1 MHSKLFASIL
11 LAASAQVHA
20 SPIVA
25 RQDPAYMPGLLQAL
39 THANL
44 TTLSAVLT
52 PWAGTEQGQ
61 QVANALPNG
70 NYTILAPSNAA
81 FEPVLPGLQ
90 SDNSS
95 VGPILSYH
103 LINGSYPAD
112 VIAPARSHSIAP
124 TFLTNDTYVNLG
136 GLPQVQVLEKTPEGN
151 GVVVRRTIGNATVTS
166 STTYQNLI
174 IHVIDTVL
182 TPPPDLKAALSTS
195 LVSRA
200 PGGFSQLGAALQKVG
215 QLDALNN
222 AASTTV
228 FAPIDE
234 AFAAINTTVAGLTNE
249 QLTSVLNNHV
259 LQNNLLYSTELGNTP
274 NANAASGA
282 QLNFAVQDGVGYVS
296 YNQTR
301 ARILRSDVTAKNG
314 VVHVIDTVLA

>member
-1 MHSKLFASIL
+1 MYSKLFTSIL
-11 LAASAQVHA
+11 LVASAQVHA
-20 SPIVA
+20 SPITV
-25 RQDPAYMPGLLQAL
+25 RQDYLTGLLQAL
-39 THANL
+39 QQANL
-44 TTLSAVLT
+44 TTLSTVFT
-52 PWAGTEQGQ
+52 QFAGTEQGQ
-61 QVANALPNG
+61 QIANALPNG
-70 NYTILAPSNAA
+70 NYTVLAPSNAA

-174 IHVIDTVL
+174 IHVVDTVL
-182 TPPPDLKAALSTS
+182 SPPSDLKAALSTS
-195 LVSRA
+195 LVGRA
-200 PGGFSQLGAALQKVG
+200 PGGFSQLGGALQKVG
-215 QLDALNN
+215 QLDNLNN
-222 AASTTV
+222 AASQTV
-228 FAPIDE
+228 FAPIDD
-234 AFAAINTTVAGLTNE
+234 AFAAINTTVAGLSND

-259 LQNNLLYSTELGNTP
+259 IQNKVVYSTELGNTP
-274 NANAASGA
+274 NANAASGG
-282 QLNFAVQDGVGYVS
+282 QLSFTNENGVAYVT

-301 ARILRSDVTAKNG
+301 ARILRSDVAVKNG
-314 VVHVIDTVLA
+314 VVHVIDAVLA